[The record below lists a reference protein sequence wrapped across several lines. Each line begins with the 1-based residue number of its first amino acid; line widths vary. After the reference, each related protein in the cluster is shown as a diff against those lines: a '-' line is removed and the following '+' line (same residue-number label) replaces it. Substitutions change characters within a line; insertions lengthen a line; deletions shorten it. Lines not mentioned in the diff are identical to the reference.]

1 MVFFHQIGDFEK
13 RPTEKWAPG
22 ERAPVVK
29 REDNLHPE
37 GRIKKEKWVPDKR
50 AYVVKRPDNLLIN
63 VLCH

>member
-13 RPTEKWAPG
+13 RPSEKWAPG

-37 GRIKKEKWVPDKR
+37 GKR
-50 AYVVKRPDNLLIN
+50 SSTHDI
-63 VLCH
+63 